1 MKETTKKEEIA
12 IKVDKEEDTVIKN
25 HNQTAT
31 FGELFSQAEPHD
43 YLLMALGVIG
53 GLGTGASLPIFN
65 ILFGKILDALN
76 NDPSSFSTAIDTL
89 SLDFLYI
96 GLGKRQLIGVC
107 THKSSQY
114 CMYTF
119 LIRLFLYR

>member
-1 MKETTKKEEIA
+1 MKESTKKEEIA
-12 IKVDKEEDTVIKN
+12 IKVEKEEDTSNKS

-31 FGELFSQAEPHD
+31 FGELFSQAEPYD

-76 NDPSSFSTAIDTL
+76 NDPNSFSTAIDTL

-96 GLGKRQLIGVC
+96 GLG
-107 THKSSQY
+107 TS
-114 CMYTF
+114 
-119 LIRLFLYR
+119 